1 MKLYELTKEAQNLEE
16 LYLMAIDEETGEVK
30 DIAILEELEKEL
42 NIQLKEKGTGI
53 IKVLRNSEAMIEAI
67 KNEEARLAKIRKIAE
82 NRQKNFKKHILNN
95 MLKMGIKKIET
106 EIGSISWKNNPP
118 MVEVYDETLIAEKFK
133 KEKIDYVISKTELK
147 NAIEKGEEV
156 QGARIIINQ
165 QLKLK

>member
-118 MVEVYDETLIAEKFK
+118 MVEIYDETLIAEKFK
-133 KEKIDYVISKTELK
+133 KEKINYVISKTEIK